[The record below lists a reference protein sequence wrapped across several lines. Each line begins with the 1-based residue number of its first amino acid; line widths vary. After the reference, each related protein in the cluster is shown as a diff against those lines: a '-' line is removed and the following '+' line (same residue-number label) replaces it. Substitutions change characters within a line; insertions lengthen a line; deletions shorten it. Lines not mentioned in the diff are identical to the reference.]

1 MAKMELVSG
10 GKSALILRES
20 GQDGGVLWALDK
32 LERDIRLVT
41 GVTAESTETFDKTKK
56 TLAVG
61 IAGKSAVLEALE
73 QEGMI
78 DLSKI
83 RGRREVFGIFPVS
96 EDLLV
101 IAGSDKRGCI
111 YGIFELSEK
120 MGVSPFVDWSNL
132 APKHKDQVVFTE
144 EDQMI
149 SKEPS
154 VEYRGF
160 FINDEWPAF
169 GNWANKHFGGVNAKM
184 YEHVF
189 ELLLRMK
196 GNYLWPAMWGSEFA
210 LEGPGLLSAELAD
223 KLGVVMGLSHHEP
236 CLRHGNEYGMVR
248 GKDSIYGDAWNFR
261 TNPDG
266 ITRFWRDGLR
276 RNGHLE
282 NVITVGMRGEADS
295 AIMGKNATLGDNI
308 ELLKDV
314 LRTQNRLIREEV
326 NEDLTKVPRMLA
338 LYKEVEPFY
347 FGNEEYEG
355 LRDFEELRDVILM
368 LCDDNHGYLRSIPDD
383 RMRKH
388 PGGFGMFYHFDYYG
402 DPKSYLWTNTTYL
415 PEVWEQMTT
424 AYESG
429 IRRLWIVN
437 VGDLGFNELP
447 LSYFL
452 KLAYDYDTWGI
463 SAKDTTKKYLEDWL
477 KRYFDLDTG
486 AEMLMKA
493 ERMIHNRR
501 TEHLSDHTYHPVNF
515 CESERLLAESAAI
528 MEEYERLEAQVAP
541 ERRAAFYELV
551 GYSVLGTMNILR
563 MWLYTGLNHFYAAEG
578 MAVADRYGEEALKC
592 LAEDAALTKKVH
604 EIDGGRYDGF
614 GLSEHMSFVHWNM
627 EEMRGPVIA
636 KVCAIDKPQMKAG
649 AAGSSVYTVGGEW
662 TARELRLTDFLDP
675 DVNETRIFAGRTGGK
690 ELVYK
695 IEIDDP
701 FVTVTPTFGKV
712 TEEEPLDVIRVSLNR
727 EAWRKA
733 GSPEKSQV
741 RFLFGNC
748 KIRATLFIADR
759 PENVPAG
766 TFLETDGRLVM
777 FAKHFSDKKDAEGCR
792 FELLEEGGRRAGLMR
807 LAPSFGPVLKPEE
820 APYLEYTFC
829 VKDGGKRKIS
839 FLTVPTNPHD
849 PAVGIRFA
857 WSLDGGEVQE
867 MSSIRPGHAPGI
879 YGPWQDGT
887 LDHVR
892 SVDTEAEIA
901 PGVHTLRIYGIHK
914 ENILEEIRITAERR
928 EIPSYLGGPESPRV

>member
-1 MAKMELVSG
+1 MTKMELVKG
-10 GKSALILRES
+10 GRSAVLLRES
-20 GQDGGVLWALDK
+20 GQDGGVLWALEK

-41 GVTAESTETFDKTKK
+41 GVTPESTETFDKTKK
-56 TLAVG
+56 TLVAG
-61 IAGKSAVLEALE
+61 IAGKSAVLSELE
-73 QEGMI
+73 QEGLI
-78 DLSKI
+78 DLSEI
-83 RGRREVFGIFPVS
+83 REKREVFGIFVVS

-101 IAGSDKRGCI
+101 IAGSDKRGTI

-132 APKHKDQVVFTE
+132 PPKHRDQVVFTE

-266 ITRFWRDGLR
+266 ITRFWRDGLK

-347 FGNEEYEG
+347 FGDEQYEG

-388 PGGFGMFYHFDYYG
+388 PGGFGMYYHFDYYG

-463 SAKDTTKKYLEDWL
+463 RAKDTTKKYLEDWL
-477 KRYFDLDTG
+477 KNYFDLDTG
-486 AEMLMKA
+486 ADMLMKA
-493 ERMIHNRR
+493 ERMIHNCR

-515 CESERLLAESAAI
+515 CESERLLSESAAI

-541 ERRAAFYELV
+541 EKQAAFYELV

-563 MWLYTGLNHFYAAEG
+563 MWLFTGMNHFYAAEG
-578 MAVADRYGEEALKC
+578 MNVANRYGDEALAC
-592 LAEDAALTKKVH
+592 LKKDAELTAKVH

-636 KVCAIDKPQMKAG
+636 KVCPIDKPQMKAG
-649 AAGSSVYTVGGEW
+649 VAGTGVYTVGGEW
-662 TARELRLTDFLDP
+662 TGKPLFITDFLNP
-675 DVNETRIFAGRTGGK
+675 DVSSARILAGLTGGEK
-690 ELVYK
+690 LEYKLEVEDSFLQVDALGEL
-695 IEIDDP
+695 
-701 FVTVTPTFGKV
+701 TA
-712 TEEEPLDVIRVSLNR
+712 EEPAEGIRVRLDR
-727 EAWRKA
+727 EAWRAA
-733 GSPEKSQV
+733 GSPEQS
-741 RFLFGNC
+741 
-748 KIRATLFIADR
+748 KIRIKFSNCCIRITALIADR
-759 PENVPAG
+759 PADVPAG
-766 TFLETDGRLVM
+766 TFLETAGRLTI
-777 FAKHFSDKKDAEGCR
+777 FAKHFSEKKDAESCR
-792 FELLEEGGRRAGLMR
+792 FEVLEEGGRRAGLMR
-807 LAPSFGPVLKPEE
+807 LNPSFGPVLKAEE
-820 APYLEYTFC
+820 APYLDYTFYIRE
-829 VKDGGKRKIS
+829 GGVRKIS
-839 FLTVPTNPHD
+839 FVTVPTNPHD

-857 WSLDGGEVQE
+857 WSIDGGEIKEQ
-867 MSSIRPGHAPGI
+867 SSILPGHKPGI
-879 YGPWQDGT
+879 AGPWYAGT
-887 LDHVR
+887 LDHMREV
-892 SVDTEAEIA
+892 TGEAELSA
-901 PGVHTLRIYGIHK
+901 GLHTLRIYGIHK
-914 ENILEEIRITAERR
+914 ENVLEEIRITDPKR
-928 EIPSYLGGPESPRV
+928 ELKSYLGEAESPRA

>member
-1 MAKMELVSG
+1 MELVNG
-10 GKSALILRES
+10 GISAVILREKE
-20 GQDGGVLWALDK
+20 QDGGVLWALEK

-41 GVTAESTETFDKTKK
+41 GVTPESTETFDKTKK
-56 TLAVG
+56 TLAAG
-61 IAGKSAVLEALE
+61 IAGKSAVLDELE
-73 QEGMI
+73 QEGLL
-78 DLSKI
+78 DLSGI
-83 RGRREVFGIFPVS
+83 RGKREVFGIFPVS
-96 EDLLV
+96 ENLLV

-132 APKHKDQVVFTE
+132 PPKHRDQVVFTE
-144 EDQMI
+144 EDRMI

-169 GNWANKHFGGVNAKM
+169 GNWANIHYGGVNAKM

-266 ITRFWRDGLR
+266 ITRFWRDGLK

-347 FGNEEYEG
+347 FGNEQYEG

-388 PGGFGMFYHFDYYG
+388 PGGFGMYYHFDYYG

-452 KLAYDYDTWGI
+452 KLAYDYDSWGI
-463 SAKDTTKKYLEDWL
+463 TAKDSTERFLAEWL
-477 KRYFDLDTG
+477 KKYFDLDTG
-486 AEMLMKA
+486 ASMLMKA

-501 TEHLSDHTYHPVNF
+501 TEHLSDQTYHAVNY

-528 MEEYERLEAQVAP
+528 IEEYKSLEAQVAP
-541 ERRAAFYELV
+541 ERQAAFYELV

-563 MWLYTGLNHFYAAEG
+563 MWLFTGLNHFYAAEG
-578 MAVADRYGEEALKC
+578 MNIANRYGDEALSC
-592 LAEDAALTKKVH
+592 LAEDQALTERIH
-604 EIDGGRYDGF
+604 TIDGGRYDGF

-636 KVCAIDKPQMKAG
+636 KVCPIAKPQMKAG
-649 AAGSSVYTVGGEW
+649 VAGSSTYTVGGEW
-662 TARELRLTDFLDP
+662 TGRLLVITDFLNP
-675 DVNETRIFAGRTGGK
+675 DVSSARILAGLTGGEK
-690 ELVYK
+690 LEYK
-695 IEIDDP
+695 LEIDDS
-701 FVTVTPTFGKV
+701 FIQADSLGVLTAK
-712 TEEEPLDVIRVSLNR
+712 EPSEAIRVRLDR
-727 EAWRKA
+727 EAWRNA
-733 GSPEKSQV
+733 GSPAESMI
-741 RFLFGNC
+741 RIRFGNC
-748 KIRATLFIADR
+748 CIRVKILMADR
-759 PENVPAG
+759 PAGVPEG
-766 TFLETDGRLVM
+766 TFLETDGNVTI
-777 FAKHFSDKKDAEGCR
+777 FAKHFSGNHEVPGCR
-792 FELLEEGGRRAGLMR
+792 FEVLEEGGRRAGLMR
-807 LAPSFGPVLKPEE
+807 LAPSFGPVLPAEE
-820 APYLEYTFC
+820 APYLEYTFY
-829 VKDGGKRKIS
+829 VKEAGKRNIR

-849 PAVGIRFA
+849 PAAGIRFA
-857 WSLDGGEVQE
+857 WSLDGGEVIE
-867 MSSIRPGHAPGI
+867 CSSILPGHAPGI
-879 YGPWQDGT
+879 AGPWYNGT

-892 SVDTEAEIA
+892 TVSGEAELTA
-901 PGVHTLRIYGIHK
+901 GVHTLRIYGIHK
-914 ENILEEIRITAERR
+914 ENILEEIRISLPDKEKA
-928 EIPSYLGGPESPRV
+928 SYLGGPESPRA